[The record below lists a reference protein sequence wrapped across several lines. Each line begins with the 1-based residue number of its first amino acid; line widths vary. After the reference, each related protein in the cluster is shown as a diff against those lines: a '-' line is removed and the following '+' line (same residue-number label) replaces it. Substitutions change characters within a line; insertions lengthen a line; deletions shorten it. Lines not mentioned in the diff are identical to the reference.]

1 VSRANPHGRIT
12 SGVSADAAALKTLD
26 FIERHLAAWRDDPDR
41 PSAERERELN
51 SQLCK
56 FLNVAAQQSGF
67 AMVHFHHEEP
77 QGVRHSAD
85 FSANPIDAGW
95 IEGRQYTKYE
105 PILVI
110 EGKRLPT
117 PGSGREREYVTS
129 AAGEKPGGG
138 VQRFKLGLHGARLA
152 IAGMIGYVQ
161 AKECADWFAEVNRWI
176 DDLASSADPLWS
188 GDDRLKWFNL
198 DSDARI
204 SRCESDH
211 KRKSGGAMPIRL
223 AHLWVE
229 M

>member
-1 VSRANPHGRIT
+1 MSSASPHGRIT
-12 SGVSADAAALKTLD
+12 SGVPADAAALKTLE

-41 PSAERERELN
+41 SSAERERELN

-56 FLNVAAQQSGF
+56 FLNVVARKSDF

-85 FSANPIDAGW
+85 FSANPIDGGW

-105 PILVI
+105 PILVM

-129 AAGEKPGGG
+129 ATGEKPGGG
-138 VQRFKLGLHGARLA
+138 VQRFKLGLHGAKLP
-152 IAGMIGYVQ
+152 IAGMVGYVQ
-161 AKECADWFAEVNRWI
+161 AKACADWFAAVNHWI
-176 DDLASSADPLWS
+176 DDLASSGDPLWS
-188 GDDRLKWFNL
+188 GDDRLDEFIF
-198 DSDARI
+198 DSHAHV
-204 SRCESDH
+204 SRCESTH
-211 KRKSGGAMPIRL
+211 TRRFGASPAIRL
-223 AHLWVE
+223 THLWVE